1 MTISLLS
8 VYASLAGDR
17 LLLLLGE
24 YANDVIG
31 DTAHLDVCPHTLR
44 SYTICDS
51 AWDDAQIVG
60 LETPPARDARHPY
73 DILPWR
79 GQYPARPG
87 LWMVWLAL
95 DFIVTAIMGV
105 CMSLTL
111 LQSSRIVWPL
121 QRPLVTIHAVFFASR
136 QALWMAI
143 TAVVH
148 GDGLVRLGFKFL
160 SVTLLCHIAMLVTL
174 RLLVL
179 WADWI
184 ISRPG
189 LLVVRLRLD
198 AHFLEVTSVFNSLAG
213 CTFTVCP
220 LSGPRKVTVFRAD
233 CGHWFHAEC
242 IKSWAYHQ
250 VRDRHRRRARPRV
263 IEVNAN
269 GDTVDENGEVVT
281 ARNNYCPV
289 CATTPILKTRT
300 SRVWFRPKLR

>member
-189 LLVVRLRLD
+189 LLV
-198 AHFLEVTSVFNSLAG
+198 
-213 CTFTVCP
+213 
-220 LSGPRKVTVFRAD
+220 TVFRAD